1 MYSIIAAD
9 CLKIKTV
16 FFATVSQMQGSL
28 ANCHLIKAM
37 HWLILYGIEKKII
50 RKLNASEC
58 IIFRIGQE
66 LF

>member
-28 ANCHLIKAM
+28 ANCHLYQSYA
-37 HWLILYGIEKKII
+37 LINFVWYRKK
-50 RKLNASEC
+50 NH
-58 IIFRIGQE
+58 
-66 LF
+66 